1 MNNQN
6 AVELLTDEVWENDHD
21 DPLVIG
27 KTWTRVLIWDTR
39 RAEDRY
45 VRQDIMVYGSA
56 HSDSAGQLDWDQYQ
70 NYLDS
75 ETSDD
80 WGEVVFEVCEASEVH
95 VYDEDHEDGF
105 VDCDY
110 RYPFDVA
117 YDELKDA
124 EKAAENYLR
133 KLNPEHLKPII

>member
-6 AVELLTDEVWENDHD
+6 AVKLLADEVWENDHD
-21 DPLVIG
+21 DPLGIG

-45 VRQDIMVYGSA
+45 VRQDMMAYGSA
-56 HSDSAGQLDWDQYQ
+56 HSDTAGQLDWDQYQ

-80 WGEVVFEVCEASEVH
+80 WGEVVFEVCEVSEVH
-95 VYDEDHEDGF
+95 VYDEDYEDGF
-105 VDCDY
+105 ADCDY

-124 EKAAENYLR
+124 EKAAENYVR
-133 KLNPEHLKPII
+133 NLNPEHLKPII